1 MDDFEER
8 EEDAESEDEGPK
20 SKCELFTIRHIYR

>member
-8 EEDAESEDEGPK
+8 EEESEDEGPK
-20 SKCELFTIRHIYR
+20 SKCELSTLPYAYR

>member
-8 EEDAESEDEGPK
+8 EEESEDEGPK
-20 SKCELFTIRHIYR
+20 SRCELFTLSSARR